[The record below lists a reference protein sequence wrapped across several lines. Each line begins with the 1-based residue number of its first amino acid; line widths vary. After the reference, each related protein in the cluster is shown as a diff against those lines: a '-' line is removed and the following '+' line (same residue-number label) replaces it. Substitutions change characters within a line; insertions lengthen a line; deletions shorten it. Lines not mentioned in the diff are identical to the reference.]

1 MRNPG
6 TASVRRLDRVL
17 RLWNDAQMT
26 EVLQRSERSSRLAHE
41 IDIANP
47 QSTASPTKS
56 KYRSNQHERPVV
68 PGHLFHERREL
79 QWGQAR
85 SLRMHDSGNAMFRAG
100 DRAIKSALTAA
111 LSTARSAEK
120 SRATV
125 AGAATFDR
133 RSTASWISPGV
144 SPIRSTEPR

>member
-1 MRNPG
+1 MGIGLIAPG
-6 TASVRRLDRVL
+6 ARLEATRC
-17 RLWNDAQMT
+17 
-26 EVLQRSERSSRLAHE
+26 SER
-41 IDIANP
+41 
-47 QSTASPTKS
+47 
-56 KYRSNQHERPVV
+56 
-68 PGHLFHERREL
+68 
-79 QWGQAR
+79 
-85 SLRMHDSGNAMFRAG
+85 G